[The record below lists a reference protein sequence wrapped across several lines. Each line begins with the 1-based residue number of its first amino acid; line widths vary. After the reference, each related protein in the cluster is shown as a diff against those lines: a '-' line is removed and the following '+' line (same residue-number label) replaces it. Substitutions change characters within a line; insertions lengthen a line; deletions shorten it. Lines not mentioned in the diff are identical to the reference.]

1 MSPVRLPLAA
11 AGLAAVLLTHAA
23 QPAYAE
29 MRVGVREFVPA
40 DTASG
45 NAAAGLHDM
54 LFSDLAALILEA
66 AGKQRCEI
74 VILGVSDKMEEG
86 RQLEKHLQE
95 EGLIDPSTAVP
106 VKPLEVNTLVDG
118 VVRESADQI
127 SWYVEVSGADGAVIT
142 RDEGSVPVAE
152 RLSVTTKIAERLMSR
167 LCPKKAWHLSARYND
182 LALDGVVCDIGKPF
196 SVRGTGETAGIVF
209 SFTPADQK
217 GGTFTVGGTAGGV
230 PWSGGGSYTVT
241 VDGEGGSGNMPIV
254 GSWQIKTPVG
264 VFGDSGTIPGKLTA
278 APDCKAKDQAIEKP
292 SAKKKKSG

>member
-1 MSPVRLPLAA
+1 MSPFRLPLAV
-11 AGLAAVLLTHAA
+11 AGLAAALLTVAA
-23 QPAYAE
+23 QPARAE
-29 MRVGVREFVPA
+29 MRVGVREFVSA
-40 DTASG
+40 DAASG

-54 LFSDLAALILEA
+54 LFSDLAAMILEA
-66 AGKQRCEI
+66 AGKQRCAI
-74 VILGVSDKMEEG
+74 VILGISDKMEEG
-86 RQLEKHLQE
+86 RQLERRLQD

-106 VKPLEVNTLVDG
+106 VKPLEVDTFVDG

-127 SWYVEVSGADGAVIT
+127 SWHVEVSGADGTVIT

-182 LALDGVVCDIGKPF
+182 LALDGVICDLSKPF
-196 SVRGTGETAGIVF
+196 SMRGTGETAGIVF

-217 GGTFTVGGTAGGV
+217 GGTFTVGGSGGGV

-241 VDGEGGSGNMPIV
+241 VNGEGGSMPIV

-264 VFGDSGTIPGKLTA
+264 VFGDSGTIPGKLTT
-278 APDCKAKDQAIEKP
+278 APDCKAKDQPTEKP
-292 SAKKKKSG
+292 AAKKKKSG

>member
-11 AGLAAVLLTHAA
+11 AGLAAVLLTLAA

-66 AGKQRCEI
+66 AGKRRCEI

-86 RQLEKHLQE
+86 RQLEKQLQE

-118 VVRESADQI
+118 AVRESADQI
-127 SWYVEVSGADGAVIT
+127 SWYVEVSGADGAVTT

-152 RLSVTTKIAERLMSR
+152 RLSVTTKIAERLMSK

-182 LALDGVVCDIGKPF
+182 LALDGVVCDIGKSF

-278 APDCKAKDQAIEKP
+278 APDCKARDQPIEKP
-292 SAKKKKSG
+292 SAKKKKPG